1 MANDQTSRPAL
12 NLLWPWIMPPLLT
25 RYVPF
30 LGRFQ
35 SFSFT
40 PDFRFA
46 SSYAILILSSTLTL
60 SLSQIPFGTVSSAAI
75 APVPTQPPSSSPAK
89 IDRLP
94 GQSAA
99 DFDVKPDNVPEDL
112 WRIAVIV
119 VDAMCT
125 VKGRASSIAVTVD
138 RDTDAEEMR
147 CSIVGDINSRATLKP
162 LEEAALE
169 GLSEQQKR
177 SVVLNG
183 ACNEVPYTYWCL
195 LEPLFKRTYRVPQL
209 PQEYRCN

>member
-1 MANDQTSRPAL
+1 M
-12 NLLWPWIMPPLLT
+12 
-25 RYVPF
+25 
-30 LGRFQ
+30 
-35 SFSFT
+35 
-40 PDFRFA
+40 
-46 SSYAILILSSTLTL
+46 LTL
-60 SLSQIPFGTVSSAAI
+60 SLSQIPFGTLSFATT
-75 APVPTQPPSSSPAK
+75 APVPTQPPASSPAK

-125 VKGRASSIAVTVD
+125 VKGRASNIAVTLD
-138 RDTDAEEMR
+138 QDTDAEEMR
-147 CSIVGDINSRATLKP
+147 YSIVGDTNSQATLKP

-195 LEPLFKRTYRVPQL
+195 LEPLFKRTYWVPQL